1 MRLAARRQV
10 NHRVFLLDCSEILAV
25 NPDLRTLQSRA
36 QPVSHDQLPTR
47 WFRDQGPAV
56 MRVIRNA
63 ELDRTGIA
71 LCGGYLRVLISHVF
85 VQSRKGVSGIAVEY
99 FRETVRIMSNSAI
112 VTICRR
118 RQQQRYVVA
127 AAEVGVRIRA
137 ALHSQVPP
145 QVPAV
150 VSVSRLRSQAPR
162 IVVRT
167 SGDPIP
173 TSRELEWKLPEF
185 LLDPVG
191 RLPHVEFLL
200 GGRDLAVS
208 PHIIKFAIPSH
219 FRALIHQARPHHG
232 PGGELR
238 SGCMCVQPWL
248 SISSTP

>member
-25 NPDLRTLQSRA
+25 NPDLRTLKSRA

-71 LCGGYLRVLISHVF
+71 LRGGYFRVLISHVF
-85 VQSRKGVSGIAVEY
+85 VQSREGVSGIAVEY

-118 RQQQRYVVA
+118 RQQERYIVA
-127 AAEVGVRIRA
+127 AAEIGVRIRA

-150 VSVSRLRSQAPR
+150 VSVS
-162 IVVRT
+162 
-167 SGDPIP
+167 
-173 TSRELEWKLPEF
+173 
-185 LLDPVG
+185 
-191 RLPHVEFLL
+191 
-200 GGRDLAVS
+200 
-208 PHIIKFAIPSH
+208 
-219 FRALIHQARPHHG
+219 
-232 PGGELR
+232 
-238 SGCMCVQPWL
+238 
-248 SISSTP
+248 